1 MYIYKKTGIKLLT
14 RCEDP
19 AEIPA
24 MDRAIA
30 LASCQLLIGL
40 DRSFVEDIFFSRA
53 VAACNGAWVWSEQ
66 VLQAMA
72 HAIPMPGHDSASPA
86 TPKKQKSPTLDR
98 IRLYG
103 RSEQGALSSALVTP
117 ERVLETN
124 SSTFS
129 NIACSAQFR
138 LQIAKDT
145 IEWLSKVPDPA
156 LELQCIQSARYLG
169 ASLSLPVAQTR
180 VLELMALALVNE
192 PFKCALAG
200 IALSNMST
208 AVNIIARWVGADR
221 LAIHTLFSSYG
232 PLAQAGVHEGML
244 RQISDMESALRL
256 DNFALATQLQE
267 THVSQEAF
275 LNSFLNLAAPAQIKT
290 DAVPHLSEFHQ
301 LATSLFALAA
311 AAGQQ
316 GVNVMLY
323 GAPGSGKTE
332 YAKLLAQES
341 KLALYEVPC
350 ATNMGNSLEP
360 HQRLASFLMMLNAL
374 KGRTDAALLFD
385 ESEEVFDLPIDRG
398 QKANKAWMNQL
409 IERTPVPVIWTGNS
423 IEDVDPAHL
432 RRFSLLK
439 EFKTA
444 PRAVKENYT
453 RKYLDALQLPEHM
466 LQTIID
472 MPDLTPGHIQNAART
487 VTLASP
493 NNDVQACLWIS
504 EQLNTS
510 RKALGL
516 SSLQA
521 TATQRTAYSSEFLNI
536 SHGPSPERL
545 IDYLKRSPKLSL
557 CLYGTPGTG
566 KTGFAKHIAEAL
578 GRDIIIKTAG
588 SLLSKY
594 IGDTEQRIGTMFDEA
609 SAAGPETL
617 LLLDE
622 ADTLLR
628 DRDSASYSWEISHTN
643 EFLARMEAFPGTFIC
658 TTNLMSEL
666 DPAILRRFQ
675 FKLRFNVLTTE
686 QASAMYQRIFSEA
699 APATLHNVGGL
710 VPADFVN
717 VQRQKLVYG
726 DELDSSEYVAL
737 LEAEVTS
744 RRGGDYYYKPIG
756 FTTRLE
762 T

>member
-1 MYIYKKTGIKLLT
+1 MYIYKKAGIKLLT
-14 RCEDP
+14 RCENP

-24 MDRAIA
+24 LDRAIA

-40 DRSFVEDIFFSRA
+40 DRTYVEDIFFSRA
-53 VAACNGAWVWSEQ
+53 IAACNGAWVWSEH
-66 VLQAMA
+66 VLLAMA
-72 HAIPMPGHDSASPA
+72 QTTPMPMHDSANYTA
-86 TPKKQKSPTLDR
+86 PKRQKSTAVDR

-103 RSEQGALSSALVTP
+103 RSEQGAPSCALVTP

-145 IEWLSKVPDPA
+145 IEWLSQAPDPA
-156 LELQCIQSARYLG
+156 IELQCVQSARYLG
-169 ASLSLPVAQTR
+169 ASLSLPKAQVR
-180 VLELMALALVNE
+180 VLELMALALVSE

-208 AVNIIARWVGADR
+208 ALNIIARWVGADR

-244 RQISDMESALRL
+244 RQIGDLESALRL
-256 DNFALATQLQE
+256 DNFALAAQLQE
-267 THVSQEAF
+267 THVSREAF
-275 LNSFLNLAAPAQIKT
+275 LNSFLNLAAPAQIQV
-290 DAVPHLSEFHQ
+290 DAVPHLSNFHL
-301 LATSLFALAA
+301 LATSLLTQAA
-311 AAGQQ
+311 STGQH

-332 YAKLLAQES
+332 YAKLLAHES
-341 KLALYEVPC
+341 KLKLYEVPC
-350 ATNMGNSLEP
+350 ASNMGNSLEP

-374 KGRTDAALLFD
+374 KGRTDAAILFD
-385 ESEEVFDLPIDRG
+385 ESEEVFDLPMDRG

-409 IERTPVPVIWTGNS
+409 IERTLVPVIWTGNS
-423 IEDVDPAHL
+423 IADVDPAHL

-444 PRAVKENYT
+444 PRAVKESYT
-453 RKYLDALQLPEHM
+453 RKYLDALQLSEHM

-493 NNDVQACLWIS
+493 DNDAQASLWIS

-516 SSLQA
+516 SKMQPGA
-521 TATQRTAYSSEFLNI
+521 MRTNAYSSEFLNI
-536 SHGPSPERL
+536 SNGPSPERL

-566 KTGFAKHIAEAL
+566 KTGFAKYIAEAL

-594 IGDTEQRIGTMFDEA
+594 IGDTEQRIGAMFDEA
-609 SAAGPETL
+609 CAAGPETI

-628 DRDSASYSWEISHTN
+628 NRESARHSWEISHTN
-643 EFLARMEAFPGTFIC
+643 EFLTKMEAFSGTFIC
-658 TTNLMSEL
+658 TTNLMNEL

-675 FKLRFNVLTTE
+675 FKMRFNALTAE
-686 QASAMYQRIFSEA
+686 QASAMYQSSFAEA
-699 APATLHNVGGL
+699 TPATLNRVGGL

-717 VQRQKLVYG
+717 VQRQRLVYG
-726 DELDSSEYVAL
+726 NELKSAEYVAL
-737 LEAEVTS
+737 LEAEVKS